1 MYELHLKAD
10 SYDSFFAACEG
21 LGLVEDGEI
30 ITKSENHDFA
40 LLGTLYVVSDEIDEN
55 DNPVMTALD
64 GYHVNAISTDAD
76 FMKGYQI
83 KVDTPMVV
91 WSK

>member
-1 MYELHLKAD
+1 MYELCLKAD
-10 SYDSFFAACEG
+10 SYDSFFAACDE

-40 LLGTLYVVSDEIDEN
+40 LLGTLYVETDEIDEN
-55 DNPVMTALD
+55 DNPVMVALD
-64 GYHVNAISTDAD
+64 GYHVNALSTDAD
-76 FMKGYQI
+76 FMKDYQI
-83 KVDTPMVV
+83 EVSTPKVV